1 VEYIQSKSNGNKE
14 LAQAGVVDFEHKAGL
29 DKAAEQELA
38 GAAEDV
44 FIKNGMT
51 ARAATLAAQT
61 PEFSKLSIAEQSKRK
76 EHWVLAARSTLAF
89 GQHQQDR
96 AEAKRL
102 ENPETLL
109 QYQTLLDNPQA
120 LARYTDGQI
129 ISMRPDFGAPAV
141 QRLVAFKH
149 QNDSEAKRFQ
159 IQKDYVEGMM
169 PADIRNPKTPAATLK
184 RDQFEVIVKDELMDW
199 KIANPGAIPDKDTQV
214 RILEKAKATL
224 GTGARFF
231 GTEVKAYE
239 LKPIP
244 QDFASAQNARARQL
258 LKRDLTRDELTAA
271 WARAPGSQ
279 I

>member
-1 VEYIQSKSNGNKE
+1 
-14 LAQAGVVDFEHKAGL
+14 
-29 DKAAEQELA
+29 
-38 GAAEDV
+38 
-44 FIKNGMT
+44 M
-51 ARAATLAAQT
+51 
-61 PEFSKLSIAEQSKRK
+61 
-76 EHWVLAARSTLAF
+76 LAARSTLAF

-102 ENPETLL
+102 ENPEILL
-109 QYQTLLDNPQA
+109 QYQSLVDNPQA

-129 ISMRPDFGAPAV
+129 LSMRPDFGAAAV

-149 QNDSEAKRFQ
+149 QKDSEAKRFE

-169 PADIRNPKTPAATLK
+169 PAEIRKPKTPADTLK
-184 RDQFEVIVKDELMDW
+184 RDQFETIVKDELMDW
-199 KIANPGAIPDKDTQV
+199 KIANPGVLPDKETQV

-231 GTEVKAYE
+231 GKEVKAYE